1 MEIKTISATK
11 MCSTLINYVPIGTIA
26 YLKTKDSEVRQVKL
40 IKVEWVKDGFPRCEW
55 KVAGMK
61 EHQIGSWCALPSGMI
76 YESEFKAQ
84 HGSAEKCHHEGLL
97 CATAKF
103 NLYEE
108 FEKSHGK
115 FDINRFDTH
124 GTWDDI
130 LSISTIRMSN
140 DGTMPIEYNTPFC
153 VEIDS
158 NGIHAWI
165 PSVSN
170 GTRFLT
176 KEAALASY
184 KPKKT
189 ITFEDDDDDDDDEH
203 CDIMDT
209 YNGHN
214 AKFVKKINAAW
225 KSGRYNQDFGLIVYS
240 IAQRDYSECEEKFGC
255 DMVNFLSSI
264 IDDCNKDSIHN
275 VLENIC
281 DDQDL
286 ETILSFIRY
295 K

>member
-11 MCSTLINYVPIGTIA
+11 MCSTLIDYVPVGTIA

-40 IKVEWVKDGFPRCEW
+40 IKVEWVKDDFPRCEW

-61 EHQIGSWCALPSGMI
+61 ENQFGSWCALPNGMI

-97 CATAKF
+97 CTTAKF
-103 NLYEE
+103 NLYTEL
-108 FEKSHGK
+108 EKSHGE

-124 GTWDDI
+124 GTWNDI
-130 LSISTIRMSN
+130 LSISTIRMNN
-140 DGTMPIEYNTPFC
+140 DGTMPIEYKTPFC

-158 NGIHAWI
+158 NGVHAWI

-189 ITFEDDDDDDDDEH
+189 ITFEDEEDDDAH

-214 AKFVKKINAAW
+214 AELVRKINTAW
-225 KSGRYNQDFGLIVYS
+225 KDAKYHNLFSEILLALLVRDHDEFLDKYCEIG
-240 IAQRDYSECEEKFGC
+240 DYSGDYAMSHAHEIMEG
-255 DMVNFLSSI
+255 V
-264 IDDCNKDSIHN
+264 
-275 VLENIC
+275 C
-281 DDQDL
+281 DDWDL

-295 K
+295 KED

>member
-1 MEIKTISATK
+1 MEIRTISATK
-11 MCSTLINYVPIGTIA
+11 MFSTLINFVPVGTIA

-55 KVAGMK
+55 KVAGIK
-61 EHQIGSWCALPSGMI
+61 EHQFGSWCALPNGMI
-76 YESEFKAQ
+76 YSTEFDAQ
-84 HGSAEKCHHEGLL
+84 HGSAENCHHEGLL

-124 GTWDDI
+124 GTWNDI
-130 LSISTIRMSN
+130 LSISTIKMKK
-140 DGTMPIEYNTPFC
+140 DGTMPIEYKTPFC

-158 NGIHAWI
+158 DGVHAWI

-176 KEAALASY
+176 KEAAIASY

-189 ITFEDDDDDDDDEH
+189 ITFEDEDDDDEH
-203 CDIMDT
+203 CDIIDT
-209 YNGHN
+209 YNGHS
-214 AKFVKKINAAW
+214 AELVRKINAAW
-225 KSGRYNQDFGLIVYS
+225 KSPKYHDRFSEILIALS
-240 IAQRDYSECEEKFGC
+240 SRDHTEFEEKFNCSVEPDGTWA
-255 DMVNFLSSI
+255 MEHAHEIMEGV
-264 IDDCNKDSIHN
+264 
-275 VLENIC
+275 C
-281 DDQDL
+281 DDTDL
-286 ETILSFIRY
+286 QTILLFIRY
-295 K
+295 EE

>member
-1 MEIKTISATK
+1 MEIRTISASK
-11 MCSTLINYVPIGTIA
+11 WCSTLINYVPVGTVA

-55 KVAGMK
+55 KVAGIK
-61 EHQIGSWCALPSGMI
+61 EHQFGSWCALPNGMI
-76 YESEFKAQ
+76 YSTEFDAQ
-84 HGSAEKCHHEGLL
+84 HGSAENCHHEGLL

-115 FDINRFDTH
+115 FHINRFDTH
-124 GTWDDI
+124 GTWNDI
-130 LSISTIRMSN
+130 LSISTIGMSD
-140 DGTMPIEYNTPFC
+140 DGTMPIEYKTPFC

-158 NGIHAWI
+158 NGVHAWI
-165 PSVSN
+165 PSVIN
-170 GTRFLT
+170 GTRFLS

-189 ITFEDDDDDDDDEH
+189 ITFEDEEKDDEH

-209 YNGHN
+209 YNAHN
-214 AKFVKKINAAW
+214 AELVRKINAAW
-225 KSGRYNQDFGLIVYS
+225 RDDKYHDKFEGILH
-240 IAQRDYSECEEKFGC
+240 ALLERDYEEYCDKFEVPEVTTSDYAMNHAHEIMEG
-255 DMVNFLSSI
+255 V
-264 IDDCNKDSIHN
+264 
-275 VLENIC
+275 C

-295 K
+295 EE

>member
-1 MEIKTISATK
+1 MEIRTISATK
-11 MCSTLINYVPIGTIA
+11 MCSTLINFVPVGTIA

-40 IKVEWVKDGFPRCEW
+40 IKVEWVNDGFPRCEW

-61 EHQIGSWCALPSGMI
+61 EHQFGSWCALPDGMI
-76 YESEFKAQ
+76 YGTEFDAQ
-84 HGSAEKCHHEGLL
+84 HGSAENCSHKGLL
-97 CATAKF
+97 CTTAKF

-115 FDINRFDTH
+115 FHINRFDTH
-124 GTWDDI
+124 GTWNDI
-130 LSISTIRMSN
+130 LSISTIKMEK
-140 DGTMPIEYNTPFC
+140 DGTMPIESETPFC

-158 NGIHAWI
+158 DGVHAWI

-176 KEAALASY
+176 KEAAIASY

-189 ITFEDDDDDDDDEH
+189 ITFEDEEDDDER

-209 YNGHN
+209 HNSHN
-214 AKFVKKINAAW
+214 AELVRKINAAW
-225 KSGRYNQDFGLIVYS
+225 KSGKYNQDFGYIVYS
-240 IAQRDYSECEEKFGC
+240 IAQRDYSECKEKFDC
-255 DMVNFLSSI
+255 DMGNFLSSI
-264 IDDCNKDSIHN
+264 IDDCDFGCIHN
-275 VLENIC
+275 VLENVC

-295 K
+295 EE